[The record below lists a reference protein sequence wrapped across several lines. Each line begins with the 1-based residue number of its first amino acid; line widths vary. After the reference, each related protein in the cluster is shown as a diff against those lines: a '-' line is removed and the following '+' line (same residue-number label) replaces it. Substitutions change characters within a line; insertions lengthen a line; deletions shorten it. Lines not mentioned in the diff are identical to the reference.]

1 MVWLIMYQSYF
12 LIPPTAFQLPFNFH
26 DCASK
31 KKKTKNKTEGD
42 CNTWLHD
49 LGTVNACL
57 MQKKEQNSVP

>member
-1 MVWLIMYQSYF
+1 MIVQV
-12 LIPPTAFQLPFNFH
+12 
-26 DCASK
+26 K